1 MLQPV
6 SRLPSVDSVPRAAET
21 KVLLS
26 RFGRIAVTATL
37 RHILSGLR
45 AARTFAAPP
54 AIAAPPAMSTVAHD
68 AGLTLIEDR
77 GSGSPV
83 DLARR
88 GLRLNRLFAKP
99 RPPVPMSLLSQGIN
113 CWVALRQGD

>member
-54 AIAAPPAMSTVAHD
+54 AMSTVAHD
-68 AGLTLIEDR
+68 AGLTLIEDG